1 MSLEKLKIYAEKS
14 TGQKPDQF
22 PLLIKVP
29 FNPNKITVTKSNKNE
44 NEKKETDNFSD
55 NPATLDIDLF
65 FDTTF
70 DTTFEENIPQNVQNY
85 TRLIYNLAQINMN
98 LNRPPRCRLVW
109 GTISGKDSVL
119 LPDGFLI
126 SVTKELTH
134 FLEDGTPVRAT
145 LKCKFTDWQEPEI
158 KAKIGNPID
167 DPVRIVKQGESLSS
181 IATEEYG
188 DPSLWRIIAA
198 ENRLINP
205 RILNPGMVLTIPPL
219 RINNNLQNS

>member
-14 TGQKPDQF
+14 KGQKPDQF

-44 NEKKETDNFSD
+44 EQETYNFSD
-55 NPATLDIDLF
+55 DPATLDIELF

-70 DTTFEENIPQNVQNY
+70 EIKPNKNVQNY

-98 LNRPPRCRLVW
+98 LKRPPRCRLVW

-126 SVTKELTH
+126 SVTKTLTH

-145 LKCKFTDWQEPEI
+145 LDCTFKEWQEPGI

-188 DPSLWRIIAA
+188 DPSLWRIIAE

-219 RINNNLQNS
+219 RIKNLQSS

>member
-14 TGQKPDQF
+14 KGQKPDQF

-44 NEKKETDNFSD
+44 EQETYNFSD
-55 NPATLDIDLF
+55 DPATLDIELF

-70 DTTFEENIPQNVQNY
+70 EIKPNKNVQNY

-98 LNRPPRCRLVW
+98 LKRPPRCRLVW

-126 SVTKELTH
+126 SVTKTLTH

-145 LKCKFTDWQEPEI
+145 LDCTFKEWQEPGI

-219 RINNNLQNS
+219 RINNLQSS

>member
-14 TGQKPDQF
+14 KGQKPDQF

-44 NEKKETDNFSD
+44 EQETYNFSD
-55 NPATLDIDLF
+55 DPATLDIELF

-70 DTTFEENIPQNVQNY
+70 EIKPNKNVQNY

-98 LNRPPRCRLVW
+98 LKRPPRCRLVW

-126 SVTKELTH
+126 SVTKTLTH

-145 LKCKFTDWQEPEI
+145 LDCTFKEWQEPGI
-158 KAKIGNPID
+158 KTKIGNPID

-219 RINNNLQNS
+219 RIKNLQSS

>member
-1 MSLEKLKIYAEKS
+1 MSLEKLTIYAEKS
-14 TGQKPDQF
+14 TGQKPNKF

-29 FNPNKITVTKSNKNE
+29 FNPNQITITKSVGGVEQQGE
-44 NEKKETDNFSD
+44 NYNFLED
-55 NPATLDIDLF
+55 PATLSINLF
-65 FDTTF
+65 FDTTLKKNPP
-70 DTTFEENIPQNVQNY
+70 ENVQNY
-85 TRLIYNLAQINMN
+85 TRLIYNLAQINLN
-98 LNRPPRCRLVW
+98 LQRPPRCRLVW

-126 SVTKELTH
+126 SVTKTLTH

-145 LKCKFTDWQEPEI
+145 LDCTFKEWQEPGI

-167 DPVRIVKQGESLSS
+167 DPVRIVKRGESLSS

-188 DPSLWRIIAA
+188 DPSLWRVIAA

-219 RINNNLQNS
+219 PLVTS

>member
-14 TGQKPDQF
+14 KGQKPDQF

-44 NEKKETDNFSD
+44 EQETYNFSD
-55 NPATLDIDLF
+55 DPATLDIELF

-70 DTTFEENIPQNVQNY
+70 EIKPNKNVQNY

-98 LNRPPRCRLVW
+98 LKRPPRCRLVW

-126 SVTKELTH
+126 SVTKTLTH

-145 LKCKFTDWQEPEI
+145 LDCTFKEWQEPGI
-158 KAKIGNPID
+158 KTKIGNPID

-219 RINNNLQNS
+219 RINNLQSS

>member
-14 TGQKPDQF
+14 KGQKPDQF

-44 NEKKETDNFSD
+44 EQETYNFSD
-55 NPATLDIDLF
+55 DPATLDIELF

-70 DTTFEENIPQNVQNY
+70 EIKPNKNVQNY

-98 LNRPPRCRLVW
+98 LKRPPRCRLVW

-126 SVTKELTH
+126 SVTKTLTH

-145 LKCKFTDWQEPEI
+145 LDCTFKEWQEPGI

-219 RINNNLQNS
+219 RIKNLQSS